1 MALAAWR
8 PQPEDLQ
15 RVFDEQNPWQRTG
28 EVPATL
34 ARTIE
39 RPLATVG
46 PQDVEDTIEV
56 LRKQRATFEPADR
69 CVNALSFSL
78 HRPGEGEGT
87 MQTAWRALAELRV
100 FARPA
105 TDEDARDALEWIA
118 AREGKTLA
126 QLVEELRGGVQ
137 VQQAA

>member
-1 MALAAWR
+1 MDQALADRWITR
-8 PQPEDLQ
+8 YGSPSTDLG
-15 RVFDEQNPWQRTG
+15 R
-28 EVPATL
+28 
-34 ARTIE
+34 
-39 RPLATVG
+39 
-46 PQDVEDTIEV
+46 
-56 LRKQRATFEPADR
+56 
-69 CVNALSFSL
+69 
-78 HRPGEGEGT
+78 EGK

-118 AREGKTLA
+118 AREGKTLT